1 MKATRRYGNSRHE
14 QGQREVRRGRDPK
27 QGDRLEQDTYR
38 LDDLAGERD
47 GEPHVE
53 KALGDV
59 RPHDGHRQVEQ
70 VREHVEHP
78 AFDA

>member
-1 MKATRRYGNSRHE
+1 
-14 QGQREVRRGRDPK
+14 
-27 QGDRLEQDTYR
+27 
-38 LDDLAGERD
+38 
-47 GEPHVE
+47 
-53 KALGDV
+53 V